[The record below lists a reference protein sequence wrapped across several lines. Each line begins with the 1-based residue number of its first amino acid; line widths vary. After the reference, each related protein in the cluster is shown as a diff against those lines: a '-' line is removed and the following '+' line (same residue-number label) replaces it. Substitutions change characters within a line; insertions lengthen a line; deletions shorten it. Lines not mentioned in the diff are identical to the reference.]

1 MKIALNVNGTPVS
14 LDVDPTRRLLT
25 ILNDELRLSGAR
37 AACGIGRC
45 GACVVLVD
53 GQPMNA
59 CLVLA
64 GKLDHADVMTIE
76 GLGPRADAVRHALA
90 EAGAVQCGYCSP
102 GLVLT
107 LNYLAEQ
114 NLLTDL
120 ESTKALL
127 CGQICRCTGYGGLKR
142 ALAALGST
150 TRSG

>member
-1 MKIALNVNGTPVS
+1 MKIELNVNGVPVS
-14 LDVDPTRRLLT
+14 LDVDPTRRLLA
-25 ILNDELRLSGAR
+25 ILNEELRLPGAR

-64 GKLDHADVMTIE
+64 GKLEHADVVTIE
-76 GLGPRADAVRHALA
+76 GLGPRAEAVRRALA

-102 GLVLT
+102 GLVVT

-114 NLLTDL
+114 NLVMDL
-120 ESTKALL
+120 ESTEALV
-127 CGQICRCTGYGGLKR
+127 CGHICRCTGYGGLKR
-142 ALAALGST
+142 ALAALGT
-150 TRSG
+150 TARSG